1 MDPAALAGL
10 TIYNFPPMPPKW
22 DRIGMFYITFCAT
35 WTAIVFAGMAFLW
48 ANRRNPILRLRG
60 LPLAFGSIIF
70 LHLYWCMAQ
79 ITYPIGG
86 TMPVVIAY
94 DVQYFV
100 MGIWFP
106 LGIACFHASNSRFLH
121 VAKLQR
127 LHFTGTG
134 AGSIRRGCN
143 GSKTSW
149 LCRFRNMDYGRRIL
163 IFIGIGAIFQ
173 CLLTTGMWVA
183 CKKYHPPFGIP
194 GTEIRGDNIV
204 EQLIDLGRGWE
215 WWPTLLWQFIWTW
228 IVAPTLI
235 WRAWSIRDTMGWRTQ
250 TIGCCLSGLHATPM
264 FLIASY
270 VPAFNTINMYF
281 PPSQWIHLS
290 TMMFEIFTIFVPLFQ
305 IIRLRI
311 LLRNV
316 TEANAKWETESQ
328 TTLRASTVTSFH
340 GKKHPVS
347 SSQAEKGQ
355 PIVCQTDSA
364 DSGTDIDSRLLTM
377 TALDHALRENQ
388 GALQEFSALSDFS
401 GENIAFLA
409 RVSEWKSRSWPN
421 AISDSESR
429 ESLAQE
435 EKLDAYNLALQI
447 YADFISLEHADF
459 PLNLPSQDMKQLFR
473 VFDKPARILFGED
486 ASVNTAVPF
495 DDAYLRSRT
504 GSSSGSS
511 GDIRHQARYTGDIPA
526 GFSSTVFDSAQYHIK
541 YLVLTNTWPK
551 FVREMHSR
559 RRSSETSRS
568 VMTAET
574 TKSES
579 SLLTKVS
586 SSVSSLL
593 RSVKAI

>member
-1 MDPAALAGL
+1 M
-10 TIYNFPPMPPKW
+10 
-22 DRIGMFYITFCAT
+22 
-35 WTAIVFAGMAFLW
+35 
-48 ANRRNPILRLRG
+48 
-60 LPLAFGSIIF
+60 
-70 LHLYWCMAQ
+70 
-79 ITYPIGG
+79 
-86 TMPVVIAY
+86 
-94 DVQYFV
+94 
-100 MGIWFP
+100 
-106 LGIACFHASNSRFLH
+106 
-121 VAKLQR
+121 QR
-127 LHFTGTG
+127 T
-134 AGSIRRGCN
+134 R
-143 GSKTSW
+143 
-149 LCRFRNMDYGRRIL
+149 
-163 IFIGIGAIFQ
+163 
-173 CLLTTGMWVA
+173 
-183 CKKYHPPFGIP
+183 
-194 GTEIRGDNIV
+194 
-204 EQLIDLGRGWE
+204 
-215 WWPTLLWQFIWTW
+215 
-228 IVAPTLI
+228 
-235 WRAWSIRDTMGWRTQ
+235 
-250 TIGCCLSGLHATPM
+250 
-264 FLIASY
+264 
-270 VPAFNTINMYF
+270 
-281 PPSQWIHLS
+281 IHLS
-290 TMMFEIFTIFVPLFQ
+290 TMMFEIFTIFVPLVQ

-311 LLRNV
+311 LLRHV

-328 TTLRASTVTSFH
+328 TTLRASTAASFH
-340 GKKHPVS
+340 GRKRPGS

-355 PIVCQTDSA
+355 PIVYQTGSA
-364 DSGTDIDSRLLTM
+364 DIGPDIDSRLLTM

-388 GALQEFSALSDFS
+388 GVLQEFSALSDFS

-435 EKLDAYNLALQI
+435 ERLDAYNYALQI

-486 ASVNTAVPF
+486 ASVNIAVPF

-511 GDIRHQARYTGDIPA
+511 GDIRHQARYTGDIPS
-526 GFSSTVFDSAQYHIK
+526 GFSSTVFDSAQGHIK